1 MLSRSR
7 FDLNTILRGDHPP
20 SGRYRSSPGERRKVP
35 AFSRHPRRFR
45 ALPHRKPCAS
55 RGRGLACFPAKR
67 ARAWPSP
74 SRRRGA
80 RTGTMPNDAK
90 PSAFTTAAL
99 ATGGLLLA
107 AFSRGRPSVER
118 SATRRA
124 TGSGGTAPAG
134 GARSR
139 RARLARARQDR
150 RHARPDP
157 GARLVGHPE
166 AHLLAGVRRP
176 GADGSGGHHLLL
188 PARPV
193 PGDRGHG
200 LHLRPLRRACDHRRA
215 PRRARLRRAG
225 RRHADHRGAG
235 EAHHQQG
242 RGGAGLRR
250 DHRPPHRA
258 VEFQPGDEGDG
269 GRAQRRL
276 RRAREAELRLPHGAD
291 PELHR
296 GRHRLHPA
304 RHGLRGGAADRAEVR
319 RPRRHGGNAAEPRPL
334 AGDAGGG
341 LALPRLPL
349 PLRTEPRPGASGAG

>member
-1 MLSRSR
+1 MTRL
-7 FDLNTILRGDHPP
+7 P
-20 SGRYRSSPGERRKVP
+20 SGRCRSSPGERRKVP

-55 RGRGLACFPAKR
+55 RGRGLPAFQPS

-107 AFSRGRPSVER
+107 AFSRGRPSVEQVGDAPR
-118 SATRRA
+118 DRP
-124 TGSGGTAPAG
+124 GGTAPAG
-134 GARSR
+134 GARSG

-176 GADGSGGHHLLL
+176 GADGSGGHHLLR

-193 PGDRGHG
+193 PGDRGNG
-200 LHLRPLRRACDHRRA
+200 LDLRPLRRARDHRRA
-215 PRRARLRRAG
+215 PRRARLRGAG

-242 RGGAGLRR
+242 RRR
-250 DHRPPHRA
+250 RWASARSSASSPRCGVPT
-258 VEFQPGDEGDG
+258 
-269 GRAQRRL
+269 RR
-276 RRAREAELRLPHGAD
+276 
-291 PELHR
+291 
-296 GRHRLHPA
+296 
-304 RHGLRGGAADRAEVR
+304 
-319 RPRRHGGNAAEPRPL
+319 
-334 AGDAGGG
+334 
-341 LALPRLPL
+341 
-349 PLRTEPRPGASGAG
+349 